1 MLFFLVGIRLCSV
14 VFHFFKPIVCA
25 LISFSS
31 WQLFRVCKEL
41 YNFVMLKRFFVPI
54 SLQEVEKDVKTR
66 TKERLVPG
74 GGGGAAKTLCSPFNQ
89 PELPEGRESLFHF
102 SIVI

>member
-1 MLFFLVGIRLCSV
+1 M
-14 VFHFFKPIVCA
+14 PIVYA

-31 WQLFRVCKEL
+31 WQLFHACKEL
-41 YNFVMLKRFFVPI
+41 HNFVKLKRFFVPI

-66 TKERLVPG
+66 TKERLAPGGG
-74 GGGGAAKTLCSPFNQ
+74 GGGGAAKTLCSPFDQ
-89 PELPEGRESLFHF
+89 PELPEGRESLFHV